1 MENYIYITAIL
12 ILFTAVIVLFA
23 QNNKL
28 SKELNGIKD
37 VSNAHLRTKEIEHL
51 TSDKDKEINTSEIIS
66 ALKIK
71 NKDEINELKEIHRSE
86 LKKEFDEG
94 FVKGVEISKIEV
106 RVTPIRRAKIERN
119 MLSKK
124 EVLEI
129 GFSYRL
135 FSNGIPCLEPHV
147 EIVESVYKKELNEE
161 NVNLIA
167 AKIESAISK
176 IPNTNL
182 ILTESISSFANKL
195 IDKKSIDKK

>member
-1 MENYIYITAIL
+1 MENYIYIIIIL
-12 ILFTAVIVLFA
+12 ILFTGLIVLIV
-23 QNNKL
+23 QNKKL
-28 SKELNGIKD
+28 SKELSGIKD
-37 VSNAHLRTKEIEHL
+37 VNNANLRSKEMAHL
-51 TSDKDKEINTSEIIS
+51 TSNKNKEINTNEVISE
-66 ALKIK
+66 LKIK
-71 NKDEINELKEIHRSE
+71 HKDEINELKEVHRNE

-106 RVTPIRRAKIERN
+106 RVTPIRRAKMERN

-124 EVLEI
+124 ELLEI
-129 GFSYRL
+129 GFSYRI
-135 FSNGIPCLEPHV
+135 FSNGIPCLEPHI
-147 EIVESVYKKELNEE
+147 EIIESIYKKELNEE

-195 IDKKSIDKK
+195 IDKK